1 MSLIIHGAPGS
12 AEGLVAA
19 MRLVATARG
28 QRPFTGESAEL
39 VRAMAGVAS
48 AAQGDGPSADLHQ
61 LLGSEEPWSNDRQ
74 AVTAIA
80 TWLPGSDAR
89 SEAVH
94 AALLIP
100 LSADELDV
108 EGLHAAR
115 WLAKELGAD
124 DRTVRDVE
132 ATCRRNAVKAEADLV
147 RRFLAWKTGVD
158 PEVIKARLAR
168 HEPPLL
174 TPARDLEGLRRSL
187 EQAADGTVGGE
198 LRRFY
203 GDTGFFLPG
212 SPGVL
217 PLEVL
222 GAHDVHHVLTAY
234 DSSPEDEVYL
244 AVFSAANAVD
254 GGMDYLAVIMLQ
266 WHQGIRLGVFDP
278 AKATLNPQLLA
289 AAALRGDRTTTD
301 LCDRSWDYRSLLDL
315 PLDDAREQLGIP
327 AGGSVVAGGPWDA
340 RHHLGS

>member
-1 MSLIIHGAPGS
+1 MTLIIHGEPGS

-28 QRPFTGESAEL
+28 RRPFTGHSADL

-48 AAQGDGPSADLHQ
+48 AAQGDDASADLHQ
-61 LLGSEEPWSNDRQ
+61 LLGAEEPWSSDRQ
-74 AVTAIA
+74 AVAAIA
-80 TWLPGSDAR
+80 AWLPGPDHR

-94 AALLIP
+94 AALLVP
-100 LSADELDV
+100 LGADEVDV

-124 DRTVRDVE
+124 DQTVRDVE
-132 ATCRRNAVKAEADLV
+132 ATCRRHAGRAEADLF

-158 PEVIKARLAR
+158 PMVIKARLAR
-168 HEPPLL
+168 HEPPLQ
-174 TPARDLEGLRRSL
+174 TPARDLTELRRSL
-187 EQAADGTVGGE
+187 DEAADGTVGAE
-198 LRRFY
+198 LCRFY
-203 GDTGFFLPG
+203 SDTGFLLPG
-212 SPGVL
+212 SDGVL

-222 GAHDVHHVLTAY
+222 GSHDLHHVLTAY
-234 DSSPEDEVYL
+234 DASPEDEVYL
-244 AVFSAANAVD
+244 AVFNAANAVD
-254 GGMDYLAVIMLQ
+254 GGMDFLAVIMLQ

-278 AKATLNPQLLA
+278 AQAELDPQLLA

-315 PLDDAREQLGIP
+315 PLDDARHQLGIP
-327 AGGSVVAGGPWDA
+327 TGGSVVAGGPWDA
-340 RHHLGS
+340 QHHLRP